1 VREKDR
7 LVQELSQTMEVIE
20 KLEDVLS
27 NEEVSPLGP
36 ILIAKVTIQFTFM
49 HNFPSSPGSSGT
61 NLVNCLQL

>member
-1 VREKDR
+1 
-7 LVQELSQTMEVIE
+7 MEVIE

-49 HNFPSSPGSSGT
+49 HSNFTSSPGPSGAIPI
-61 NLVNCLQL
+61 NFYSRNF